1 MVAESLKKEQPFK
14 QDPDLL
20 NTLWLVSNGMF
31 DVDFQVML
39 YQKIG
44 LGSTYTLV
52 PSIGSDIGS
61 SVTKTDSR

>member
-20 NTLWLVSNGMF
+20 NTLWLVSNGMLV
-31 DVDFQVML
+31 DVQVML
-39 YQKIG
+39 YQKIRS
-44 LGSTYTLV
+44 GSTYTLV
-52 PSIGSDIGS
+52 PSIGSDNSS

>member
-20 NTLWLVSNGMF
+20 NTLWLVSNGMLV
-31 DVDFQVML
+31 DVQVML
-39 YQKIG
+39 YQKIRS
-44 LGSTYTLV
+44 GSTHTLV
-52 PSIGSDIGS
+52 PSIGSDNSS